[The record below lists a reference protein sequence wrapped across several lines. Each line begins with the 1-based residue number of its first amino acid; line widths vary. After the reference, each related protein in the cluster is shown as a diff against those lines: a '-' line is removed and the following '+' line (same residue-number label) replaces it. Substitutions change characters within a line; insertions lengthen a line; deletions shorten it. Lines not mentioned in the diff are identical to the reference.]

1 MGCRTDWGQGDM
13 AYKTGEY
20 PRVEAIIASIEV
32 SKTWEAARSL
42 EAAYMYQI
50 RAAQN
55 MGIFQPFS
63 DEQNALNDYLTSRQA
78 GLRLCDYAW
87 RLFVQSMD

>member
-1 MGCRTDWGQGDM
+1 MT
-13 AYKTGEY
+13 YKSGEY
-20 PRVEAIIASIEV
+20 PRVDAIIASIEV
-32 SKTWEAARSL
+32 SETWEAAHSP

-55 MGIFQPFS
+55 MGIYQPFS
-63 DEQNALNDYLTSRQA
+63 NEQLALNDYLTSRKA

-87 RLFVQSMD
+87 RLFVQSVD